1 MQKESSRRLQELL
14 RSQECVKLGEDP
26 KETVIFKQESFVEK
40 ILIDSFTFRARPEKS
55 NVQMTD
61 LSTNSFD
68 TDLNGYLSQYLNAE
82 AAITNKASAS
92 DVPNVVH
99 HQTKPA
105 ITSIS
110 SALKK
115 CQQDKSI
122 RVEHETTVQN
132 ERANESHD
140 STAVTIKKS
149 NESGVF
155 LNKTFQI
162 IGFDEAE
169 IKDLEKVLLSKGA
182 NILVSDLNQS
192 RIKEKIDYTLLP
204 MTLPAAISN
213 NNPVT
218 IYWMVNN
225 LFFELTLLQKKL
237 L

>member
-1 MQKESSRRLQELL
+1 
-14 RSQECVKLGEDP
+14 
-26 KETVIFKQESFVEK
+26 
-40 ILIDSFTFRARPEKS
+40 
-55 NVQMTD
+55 MTD

-82 AAITNKASAS
+82 AAITNKAATANQL
-92 DVPNVVH
+92 VPNMI

-115 CQQDKSI
+115 CQQDTSI
-122 RVEHETTVQN
+122 RVENETTVQI
-132 ERANESHD
+132 ERANESHN
-140 STAVTIKKS
+140 STAVKIKKS
-149 NESGVF
+149 TESGVF
-155 LNKTFQI
+155 TNKIFQI

-182 NILVSDLNQS
+182 NILISDLNQS

-225 LFFELTLLQKKL
+225 LFK
-237 L
+237 